1 MTDYLI
7 ASTQRRIA
15 CLGLLLVVT
24 TLFANAEAAM
34 PPQLAV
40 ANVSVI
46 DPITAEVSLQPTTAE
61 FYAGASIDEGISYVS
76 CVDPLD
82 GVDLESSLVV
92 ENDHVGSAG
101 SIYVVAIVG
110 EESYMLVGDVF
121 YPWDGL
127 RDSLEPFAT
136 KTLQAT
142 ETINIL
148 DQVQFGPA
156 GIEQGELAIY
166 IGYELVSDINKI
178 YFSAT
183 PLRVNIVPGAMVSR
197 SQYVGVDSCSPYAVK
212 TTSAIV
218 YDTGTITYPATEEFE
233 LLLDLYEPDV
243 DLSGKSVPSMVI
255 IHGGGFKGGTRTK
268 EELVDYAER
277 FAAQGYLAISIDYR
291 VAGQV
296 PELNPQFASL
306 YTQLVTTEVE
316 EDAQQALGMF
326 SAMEDSLKAMAW
338 LENYAEGQGFEI
350 SALGLLGSSAG
361 GITSLNVGYGLNDYG
376 FAVPEFKVVVNH
388 WGNLLI
394 DQESSKPSI
403 TADEAALISVHGTE
417 DPTVLYSGSVEIHAR
432 AVELGLT
439 NELIASAGA
448 GHGFSVNRLWDSE
461 SFEGSGYTKGE
472 RILNFVN
479 AAMQMPS
486 DVPEGGTDLRILSA
500 YHGLDPLPAQAIIG
514 LCGMAPVSGQDGMP
528 VVFSAQINGDTLSP
542 TAFAVE
548 ISSGERVTPL
558 CVTLRPALEP
568 LEQRTVLLI
577 GPFSPEDSLPVGI
590 EIMEQLED
598 VDGNSLVGLRSEEVT
613 ALASGP
619 SLVLAERFAPN
630 TSGLDGECPADTAQ
644 ALQLTWEGGVTGP
657 AGADLDEA
665 QRTAISI
672 LLENGNRVTPLS
684 LGDDDP
690 DNHVIA
696 CVAETSPAVSVSVKA
711 GFFHDPGDDANPET
725 RIGVISRM
733 NE

>member
-218 YDTGTITYPATEEFE
+218 YDTGTITYPATEQFE

-316 EDAQQALGMF
+316 EEAQQALGMF

-577 GPFSPEDSLPVGI
+577 GPFSPEDSLPVSV
-590 EIMEQLED
+590 EIVDRLED

-630 TSGLDGECPADTAQ
+630 TSGLEGECPADTAQ
-644 ALQLTWEGGVTGP
+644 AIQLTWEGGVSGP
-657 AGADLDEA
+657 AGADLEEA

-672 LLENGNRVTPLS
+672 LLDNGNIVHPIFLA
-684 LGDDDP
+684 DDDP

-696 CVAETSPAVSVSVKA
+696 CVAETSPALSVSVAA

-725 RIGVISRM
+725 RIDVILRM

>member
-7 ASTQRRIA
+7 ASTPRRIA
-15 CLGLLLVVT
+15 WLSLLLVVT
-24 TLFANAEAAM
+24 TLFAKAEAAM

-40 ANVSVI
+40 SNVSVI
-46 DPITAEVSLQPTTAE
+46 DPITAEASLQSTTAE
-61 FYAGASIDEGISYVS
+61 FYAGASIDEGLSYVS

-82 GVDLESSLVV
+82 SVDLESSLVV

-110 EESYMLVGDVF
+110 EESYMLVGNVF
-121 YPWDGL
+121 HPWDGL

-156 GIEQGELAIY
+156 GIAQGELAIY
-166 IGYELVSDINKI
+166 IGYELVSDLNRI

-183 PLRVNIVPGAMVSR
+183 PLRVKIEPGAVASR
-197 SQYVGVDSCSPYAVK
+197 SRYVGVDPCSPYSVNRAQAV
-212 TTSAIV
+212 V
-218 YDTGTITYPATEEFE
+218 YDTATITYPATDEFD
-233 LLLDLYEPDV
+233 LLLDLYVPDV
-243 DLSGKSVPSMVI
+243 DLSGKSVPAMVI
-255 IHGGGFKGGTRTK
+255 IHGGGFTGGSRNQAP
-268 EELVDYAER
+268 LVDYAER
-277 FAAQGYLAISIDYR
+277 FAAQGYIAISIDYS
-291 VAGQV
+291 VAPQI
-296 PELNPQFASL
+296 PELSPQFALL
-306 YTQLVTTEVE
+306 YSQLITAE
-316 EDAQQALGMF
+316 EGAESRQGLGMF
-326 SAMEDSLKAMAW
+326 SAMEDSLKAIAW
-338 LENYAEGQGFEI
+338 LENFAQLRGVEI
-350 SALGLLGSSAG
+350 SDLGLLGGSAG
-361 GITSLNVGYGLNDYG
+361 AVTSLNIAYGLNDYG
-376 FAVPEFKVVVNH
+376 IDVPEFKVVVNH

-417 DPTVLYSGSVEIHAR
+417 DPTVPYSGSVEIHTR
-432 AVELGLT
+432 ADEIGLT
-439 NELIASAGA
+439 NELINSEGA
-448 GHGFSVNRLWDSE
+448 GHGFNQNRLWNSE

-479 AAMQMPS
+479 AAMQTPS
-486 DVPEGGTDLRILSA
+486 DAHEGGTNLRILSV
-500 YHGLDPLPAQAIIG
+500 YHGLDPLPAQAITG

-577 GPFSPEDSLPVGI
+577 GPFSPEDSLPVSV
-590 EIMEQLED
+590 EIVDRLED

-630 TSGLDGECPADTAQ
+630 TSGLEGECPADTAQ
-644 ALQLTWEGGVTGP
+644 AIQLTWEGGVSGP
-657 AGADLDEA
+657 AGADLEEA

-672 LLENGNRVTPLS
+672 LLDNGNIVHPIFLA
-684 LGDDDP
+684 DDDP

-696 CVAETSPAVSVSVKA
+696 CVAETSPALSVSVAA

-725 RIGVISRM
+725 RIDVISRM

>member
-46 DPITAEVSLQPTTAE
+46 DPITAEASLQPTTAE

-306 YTQLVTTEVE
+306 YTQLVTTGVE
-316 EDAQQALGMF
+316 EEAQQALGMF

-350 SALGLLGSSAG
+350 SAFGLLGSSAG

-432 AVELGLT
+432 ADELGLT
-439 NELIASAGA
+439 NELIASEGA

-630 TSGLDGECPADTAQ
+630 TSGLEGECPADTAQ

-696 CVAETSPAVSVSVKA
+696 CVAETSPAVSVSVAA

>member
-7 ASTQRRIA
+7 ASSPRRIA
-15 CLGLLLVVT
+15 WLGLLLVVT
-24 TLFANAEAAM
+24 TMFANAEAAM

-46 DPITAEVSLQPTTAE
+46 DPITAEAGLQSTTAE
-61 FYAGASIDEGISYVS
+61 FYAGASIDEGLSYVS

-82 GVDLESSLVV
+82 SVDLESSLVV

-127 RDSLEPFAT
+127 RDSLEPFAA

-166 IGYELVSDINKI
+166 IGYELVSDLNKI

-268 EELVDYAER
+268 EELADYAER

-296 PELNPQFASL
+296 PGLNSQFASL

-316 EDAQQALGMF
+316 EEAQQALGMF

-338 LENYAEGQGFEI
+338 LENYAEAQGFEI

-439 NELIASAGA
+439 NELMTSEGA
-448 GHGFSVNRLWDSE
+448 AHGFAENQLWDSE

-514 LCGMAPVSGQDGMP
+514 LCGIAPVSGQDGMP